1 MLCKVTSVK
10 DGEIKFS
17 KQKQKIEILGE
28 NNQTHQEAHKNMDE
42 KQSTSNEVEIT
53 FN

>member
-10 DGEIKFS
+10 DGEIKFA
-17 KQKQKIEILGE
+17 KQKRDSSE
-28 NNQTHQEAHKNMDE
+28 NNQTHQETHKNMDE

-53 FN
+53 FS